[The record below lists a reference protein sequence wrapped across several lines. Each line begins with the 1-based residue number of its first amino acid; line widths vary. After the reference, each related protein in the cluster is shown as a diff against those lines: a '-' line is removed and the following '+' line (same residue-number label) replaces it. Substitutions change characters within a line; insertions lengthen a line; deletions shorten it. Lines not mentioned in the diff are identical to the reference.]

1 MVGGRAEELTGN
13 PDLAL
18 GGIILR
24 MKRQLLCGL
33 IAASVGSVVL
43 AQQAPA
49 PSTETG
55 QPPLTFRVEANFV
68 EVDAFVSDATGK
80 PVTDLRASDF
90 QVLEDGKPQMVSAFS
105 FVNMPIA
112 RVDRPLF
119 SPTAIEPDVDT
130 NVGVD
135 GRIYLFVLD
144 DTHVDLTRGPRVKQA
159 LHRFFERDF
168 GANDMAAIV
177 YTGGRAVD
185 GQEFT
190 NNPRL
195 LLAAVDKF
203 MGRKLRSPT
212 LERLDEYNRQTTAGT
227 RNAGN
232 PVNDP
237 VAFERV
243 QNARNMLD
251 SLRKLSDF
259 MVGVHGRRKALVLVS
274 EGIDY
279 NIYNIFDNNSSAS
292 VVIDSTRDAIAA
304 ATRANVSIYSV
315 DPRGLM
321 TPGSELIETSG
332 VAADEPNLGLGVQSS
347 MDELRLSQ
355 DSLRSLSEETGGF
368 AFVNRNNVDEAFD
381 RIVAEN
387 SSYYVLGYYAPNDRR
402 DGRFRKIEVRVT
414 RPGVTVR
421 ARRGY
426 VAPRGRPATPTKP
439 SNDPLETA
447 LKAAI
452 ESPLPTSGIPM
463 RLFAAPYKGA
473 PPNAAIAIAVELN
486 INALMFTEKN
496 GTYNNAVNVVTFVT
510 DADGKTRVNEKASV
524 DLTLMPTTY
533 VRARE
538 RGFRI
543 TTAVNLPP
551 GRYQLRVSAADTAG
565 VAGSVSRTL
574 DVPDFYKPPLVMS
587 GLTVLSASGVLAPT
601 AKVKDDPV
609 GSLLMRPPTT
619 AREFMR
625 DDQLVLFAEL
635 YENQQNAQPH
645 MIDITTEVRAEGGR
659 VVFNNTEQRSSTEL
673 QGGERSPAGAR
684 GARTGGYG
692 YTAQIALKDLAPGL
706 YVVHVEGKR
715 RDGNIPPATREVQ
728 IRIR

>member
-1 MVGGRAEELTGN
+1 
-13 PDLAL
+13 
-18 GGIILR
+18 
-24 MKRQLLCGL
+24 MKRQILCAVL
-33 IAASVGSVVL
+33 AASAVSIGL

-49 PSTETG
+49 PAPEPG

-68 EVDAFVSDATGK
+68 EVDAVVSDASGK

-90 QVLEDGKPQMVSAFS
+90 QVLEDGQPQMVSAFS
-105 FVNMPIA
+105 FVNLPIA
-112 RVDRPLF
+112 RPDRPLF

-130 NVGVD
+130 NVGMD

-144 DTHVDLTRGPRVKQA
+144 DAHVDLTRGPRVKDA
-159 LHRFFERDF
+159 LHRFFERNF
-168 GANDMAAIV
+168 GANDMAAVV

-212 LERLDEYNRQTTAGT
+212 LERLDEYNRQRMAGT
-227 RNAGN
+227 RNAGD

-237 VAFERV
+237 AAFERA
-243 QNARNMLD
+243 QKARDLLD

-259 MVGVHGRRKALVLVS
+259 MAGLHGRRKALVLVS

-279 NIYNIFDNNSSAS
+279 DIYNLFDNNSAAS
-292 VVIDSTRDAIAA
+292 DIISWTRDAIAA

-315 DPRGLM
+315 DPRGLAVA
-321 TPGSELIETSG
+321 GSDLIESSG
-332 VAADEPNLGLGVQSS
+332 VANDEPNLGLGLQSS
-347 MDELRLSQ
+347 INELRLSQ
-355 DSLRSLSEETGGF
+355 DSLRELSEETGGF

-426 VAPRGRPATPTKP
+426 VAPRGRPPAPTKP
-439 SNDPLETA
+439 ASDLDTA
-447 LKAAI
+447 LKAAA
-452 ESPLPTSGIPM
+452 ESPLPTSGLPM
-463 RLFAAPYKGA
+463 RLFAAPYKGTA
-473 PPNAAIAIAVELN
+473 PNAAVAIAVELN
-486 INALMFTEKN
+486 INALKFTEKN
-496 GTYNNAVNVVTFVT
+496 GTFNNAVNVLTFVA

-533 VRARE
+533 ARARE

-543 TTAVNLPP
+543 TSAVNLPP
-551 GRYQLRVSAADTAG
+551 GRYQLRVSAADTTG
-565 VAGSVSRTL
+565 VAGSVTRTL
-574 DVPDFYKPPLVMS
+574 VVPDFYKPPLVLS
-587 GLTVLSASGVLAPT
+587 GLTLLSASGVLAPT

-609 GSLLMRPPTT
+609 GLLLMRPPTT
-619 AREFMR
+619 AREFTR
-625 DDQLVLFAEL
+625 DDQLVVFAEL

-645 MIDITTEVRAEGGR
+645 MVDITTEVRAEGGG

-673 QGGERSPAGAR
+673 QGGASPAAAR
-684 GARTGGYG
+684 GAKAGGYG
-692 YTAQIALKDLAPGL
+692 YTAQIALKDFAPGL

-715 RDGNIPPATREVQ
+715 RDGNIPPATREIQ

>member
-1 MVGGRAEELTGN
+1 
-13 PDLAL
+13 
-18 GGIILR
+18 
-24 MKRQLLCGL
+24 MKRQLLCGVC
-33 IAASVGSVVL
+33 AAALAAAAVV
-43 AQQAPA
+43 AQQAETPA
-49 PSTETG
+49 EPA

-68 EVDAFVSDATGK
+68 EVDAFVSDASGK

-90 QVLEDGKPQMVSAFS
+90 QVVEDNQPQTVSAFA
-105 FVNMPIA
+105 FVNMPVA
-112 RVDRPLF
+112 RPDRPLF

-130 NVGVD
+130 NIGMD

-144 DTHVDLTRGPRVKQA
+144 DTHVDLTRGPRVKEA
-159 LHRFFERDF
+159 LHRFFERNF
-168 GANDMAAIV
+168 GANDMAAV
-177 YTGGRAVD
+177 VFTGGRSVD

-212 LERLDEYNRQTTAGT
+212 LERLDEYNRQRAAGT
-227 RNAGN
+227 RNAGD

-237 VAFERV
+237 SAFERAY
-243 QNARNMLD
+243 NARGMLD

-259 MVGVHGRRKALVLVS
+259 MAGLHGRRKALVLVS

-279 NIYNIFDNNSSAS
+279 DIYNMFDNNSAAS
-292 VVIDSTRDAIAA
+292 DILNSTRDAIAA
-304 ATRANVSIYSV
+304 ATRGNVSIYAV

-321 TPGSELIETSG
+321 TPGGDLIESSG
-332 VAADEPNLGLGVQSS
+332 VAGDEPNLGLGVQSA
-347 MDELRLSQ
+347 MEELRLSQ
-355 DSLRSLSEETGGF
+355 DSLRELSEETGGV

-387 SSYYVLGYYAPNDRR
+387 SSYYVLGYYPSNDKR
-402 DGRFRKIEVRVT
+402 DGRFRRIQVRVT
-414 RPGVTVR
+414 RPGVMVR

-426 VAPRGRPATPTKP
+426 VAPRGRQAATTKA
-439 SNDPLETA
+439 SNDPLDTA

-452 ESPLPTSGIPM
+452 ESPLPSGGIPM
-463 RLFAAPYKGA
+463 RLFAASYKGT

-486 INALMFTEKN
+486 VNALKFTEKN
-496 GTYNNAVNVVTFVT
+496 GTYNDALNVVTFVS
-510 DADGKTRVNEKASV
+510 DADGKTRVNEKTTV

-538 RGFRI
+538 RGFRVTSSI
-543 TTAVNLPP
+543 NLPP
-551 GRYQLRVSAADTAG
+551 GRYQLRVSAADSAG
-565 VAGSVSRTL
+565 VAGSVVRSL
-574 DVPDFYKPPLVMS
+574 VVPDFYKPPLVMS

-609 GSLLMRPPTT
+609 FQLLMRPPTT
-619 AREFMR
+619 AREFDR
-625 DDQLVLFAEL
+625 DDQLVVFAEL

-645 MIDITTEVRAEGGR
+645 KVGITTEVRAEGGR
-659 VVFNNTEQRSSTEL
+659 VVFNNSEERSSTEL
-673 QGGERSPAGAR
+673 QGGDSPAAAR
-684 GARTGGYG
+684 GGRASGGYG
-692 YTAQIALKDLAPGL
+692 FTAQIPLKDFTPGL

-715 RDGNIPPATREVQ
+715 TDGNIPPAARDVQ

>member
-1 MVGGRAEELTGN
+1 MVGLRTEASRG
-13 PDLAL
+13 DLERRL
-18 GGIILR
+18 RGIIAR
-24 MKRQLLCGL
+24 MKRQLLCAAV
-33 IAASVGSVVL
+33 AASVVSAAL

-49 PSTETG
+49 PAPSAETG

-68 EVDAFVSDATGK
+68 EVDAFVSDTSGK
-80 PVTDLRASDF
+80 PVADLRATDF

-112 RVDRPLF
+112 RAERPLF

-130 NVGVD
+130 NVGMD

-144 DTHVDLTRGPRVKQA
+144 DAHVDLTRGPRVKEA

-168 GANDMAAIV
+168 GANDMAAVV

-212 LERLDEYNRQTTAGT
+212 LERLDDYNRQRASGL
-227 RNAGN
+227 RNAGD

-237 VAFERV
+237 VAFERA
-243 QNARNMLD
+243 QKARGTLD

-259 MVGVHGRRKALVLVS
+259 MAGLHGRRKALVLVS

-279 NIYNIFDNNSSAS
+279 DIYNVFDNNSSAS
-292 VVIDSTRDAIAA
+292 VIMDSTRDAIAA
-304 ATRANVSIYSV
+304 ATRANVTIYSV

-332 VAADEPNLGLGVQSS
+332 VAGDEPNLGLGVQSS
-347 MDELRLSQ
+347 LEELRLSQ
-355 DSLRSLSEETGGF
+355 DSLRELSEETGGF

-387 SSYYVLGYYAPNDRR
+387 SSYYVLGYYAANDRR
-402 DGRFRKIEVRVT
+402 DGRFRKIDVRVT

-426 VAPRGRPATPTKP
+426 VAPRGRAAATTNA
-439 SNDPLETA
+439 SNDLETS
-447 LKAAI
+447 LKAAV

-463 RLFAAPYKGA
+463 RLFAAPYKGTA
-473 PPNAAIAIAVELN
+473 PNAAVAIAVELN
-486 INALMFTEKN
+486 INALKFTEKN
-496 GTYNNAVNVVTFVT
+496 GTYNNAVNVVTLVT

-524 DLTLMPTTY
+524 DLTLMPMTY
-533 VRARE
+533 ARARE

-543 TTAVNLPP
+543 TSAVNLPP

-565 VAGSVSRTL
+565 VAGSVGRTL
-574 DVPDFYKPPLVMS
+574 VVPDFYKAPLVMS

-609 GSLLMRPPTT
+609 GLLLMRPPTT
-619 AREFMR
+619 SREFTR
-625 DDQLVLFAEL
+625 DDQLLLFAEL

-645 MIDITTEVRAEGGR
+645 MIDITTEVRADGGR

-673 QGGERSPAGAR
+673 QGGGSSASAR
-684 GARTGGYG
+684 GARAGGYG
-692 YTAQIALKDLAPGL
+692 YTAQIALKDFAPGL

-715 RDGNIPPATREVQ
+715 RDGNVPAVARDVQ